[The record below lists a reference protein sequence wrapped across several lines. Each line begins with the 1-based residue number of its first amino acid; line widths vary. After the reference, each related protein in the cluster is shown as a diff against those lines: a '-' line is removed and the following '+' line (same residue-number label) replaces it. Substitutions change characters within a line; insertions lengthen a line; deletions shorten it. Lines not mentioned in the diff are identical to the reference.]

1 MKILI
6 CSIIFA
12 ILYATYA
19 GWIHIKSSV
28 LLVER
33 LKNDENSI
41 ENVTMQQYFHFQ

>member
-6 CSIIFA
+6 CSAIIA
-12 ILYATYA
+12 ILYMTYT

-28 LLVER
+28 LPIER

-41 ENVTMQQYFHFQ
+41 EDVAMQQYFYFQ